1 MCGMAGIAL
10 REPRGVSAAALAR
23 MAAALRHRG
32 PDGYGVCTGPHV
44 GFAHT
49 RLAILDLACGAQP
62 MVSGDGRFAITFN
75 GEIFNYLE
83 LQQELA
89 ARGARFRTHSDTE
102 VLLQAWAAWGD
113 AMLPKLNGQFA
124 LAIHD
129 RASGALLLARDRS
142 GVRPL
147 FYAHRNGDLV
157 FASEAKALF
166 ASGLVP
172 AEPDYQGLDEV
183 FTFWAARAPR
193 TPFRGVQQL
202 EQGTCAE
209 WRNGSLR
216 TWRWFEPGYDPESAE
231 PADALDQ
238 LDALLRSSVAF
249 RLRADIPVGAYLS
262 GGLDSSITCSMAAA
276 SSPFALRTFSVTF
289 DDPQVD
295 ESAHQRRVA
304 QAIGSDHAIQHIA
317 RSEIAGVFPEVVRH
331 AETPLVRTAPAPM
344 YLLAKLARS
353 RGITVVLTGEGADEV
368 FFGYDLFKET
378 LVRRFALRQPSSAI
392 RPRLLDRLY
401 PYLTGGQGGA
411 FWRRFFLDAGP
422 LDDPLFSHLPRFRLT
437 SWIKEFYSDE
447 VRGQLRG
454 FDPLQEL
461 RDALPPAFP
470 HWSELGKAAWIE
482 SATLLSNY
490 LLSAQGDRVA
500 MAHGVEGRFPFLD
513 HRVVA
518 FAARLPDRSKLRGLA
533 EKDILRRWARRQ
545 ALTGLSDRG
554 KQPYRAPDVPPFFAP
569 GAPDYVRALLAP
581 EALRQTGLFDERAVA
596 GLVRRC
602 SAGQALGFRE
612 SQALVAVLS
621 TQLWHQAFIGR
632 PADAGALPLDGADV
646 LIHEGEGMPA

>member
-10 REPRGVSAAALAR
+10 REPRGVSTSALAR

-49 RLAILDLACGAQP
+49 RLSILDLACGAQP
-62 MVSGDGRFAITFN
+62 MASEDGRFVVTFN
-75 GEIFNYLE
+75 GEIFNYIE
-83 LQQELA
+83 LRHELK
-89 ARGARFRTHSDTE
+89 ARGARFRTQSDTE
-102 VLLQAWAAWGD
+102 VLLHAWAAWGAD
-113 AMLPKLNGQFA
+113 MLPRLNGQFA
-124 LAIHD
+124 LAVHD
-129 RASGALLLARDRS
+129 RADGTLLLARDRH

-147 FYAHRNGDLV
+147 FYAEVNGDLV

-166 ASGLVP
+166 ASGMVP
-172 AEPDYQGLDEV
+172 AGLDPQGLDEV

-193 TPFRGVQQL
+193 TPFRGVRQL
-202 EQGTCAE
+202 EQGSCAE
-209 WRNGSLR
+209 WRQGRLR
-216 TWRWFEPGYDPESAE
+216 AWRWFELGFDPAGAE
-231 PADALDQ
+231 PAQALDQ
-238 LDALLRSSVAF
+238 LDAVLRSSVEF
-249 RLRADIPVGAYLS
+249 RMRADIPVGAYLS

-276 SSPFALRTFSVTF
+276 ASPFALRTFSVTF

-295 ESAHQRRVA
+295 ESAHQMRVA
-304 QAIGSDHAIQHIA
+304 RAIGSDHAIQHIA
-317 RSEIAGVFPEVVRH
+317 RAEIADVFPDVVRH

-344 YLLAKLARS
+344 YLLAKLARA

-368 FFGYDLFKET
+368 FLGYDIFKET
-378 LVRRFALRQPSSAI
+378 LVRRFALRQPASPA

-411 FWRRFFLDAGP
+411 FWRKFFLDAGP

-437 SWIKEFYSDE
+437 SWIKEFYSDATKDA
-447 VRGQLRG
+447 LRG
-454 FDPLQEL
+454 FDPLVEL
-461 RDALPPAFP
+461 RDALPPAF
-470 HWSELGKAAWIE
+470 HEWSELNKAAWIE
-482 SATLLSNY
+482 SHTLLSNY

-518 FAARLPDRSKLRGLA
+518 FAATLPDRSKLRGLQ

-554 KQPYRAPDVPPFFAP
+554 KQPYRAPDVPPFFGQ
-569 GAPDYVRALLAP
+569 GAPEYVQELLAP
-581 EALRQTGLFDERAVA
+581 EAIRASGIFHEAAVA

-602 SAGQALGFRE
+602 RSGQPLGFRE

-621 TQLWHQAFIGR
+621 TQLWHQAFIDR

-646 LIHEGEGMPA
+646 MLREGEGMPA